1 MDGMGWWTV
10 LNDHISNDGHV
21 LDQNPHPGCNL
32 GRGSPNEPLLRK
44 EGCRLTSQCMKCG
57 GIVIWDGE
65 FSIPDAIWDER
76 YIYATFLAK
85 ISGKLVG
92 EYSSPME
99 HVGYI

>member
-1 MDGMGWWTV
+1 M
-10 LNDHISNDGHV
+10 
-21 LDQNPHPGCNL
+21 
-32 GRGSPNEPLLRK
+32 
-44 EGCRLTSQCMKCG
+44 LTSQCMKCG
-57 GIVIWDGE
+57 GIVIWVGE
-65 FSIPDAIWDER
+65 FSIPDAIWDL